1 MKKINLSILST
12 VVVLFL
18 LPTFVTKYKE
28 TKANPNVGTAAKQI
42 VNQKVND
49 QECNIQ
55 IQIQGEDQKYSL
67 EEYTVGVVAAEMPAS
82 FALEALKAQA
92 IASRTFALK
101 RTNFGEN
108 TIEPNVSAQ
117 AFANKKQRQ
126 KGWGKDFKKNEAKV
140 RKAVQETA
148 GQVLIYKNQLI
159 TAMFFSTSNGKT
171 ESAKSYSG
179 HSIPYLQTVTVPS
192 TEKESPRFH
201 TNYSFSLQQWN
212 SIFSQQW
219 TKEQIQNMK
228 FSRNDSNR
236 VETIEAGDHKWS
248 GREVREKLR
257 LASTDFTIVWDSKK
271 KNIQVRTTGYGHGVG
286 MSQYGAD
293 ALAKK
298 GASVDEILHHFY
310 QQIKIEK
317 LKKSSSLCLNSQ
329 AIDNNSK

>member
-1 MKKINLSILST
+1 
-12 VVVLFL
+12 
-18 LPTFVTKYKE
+18 
-28 TKANPNVGTAAKQI
+28 
-42 VNQKVND
+42 
-49 QECNIQ
+49 
-55 IQIQGEDQKYSL
+55 
-67 EEYTVGVVAAEMPAS
+67 
-82 FALEALKAQA
+82 
-92 IASRTFALK
+92 
-101 RTNFGEN
+101 
-108 TIEPNVSAQ
+108 
-117 AFANKKQRQ
+117 
-126 KGWGKDFKKNEAKV
+126 
-140 RKAVQETA
+140 
-148 GQVLIYKNQLI
+148 
-159 TAMFFSTSNGKT
+159 
-171 ESAKSYSG
+171 
-179 HSIPYLQTVTVPS
+179 
-192 TEKESPRFH
+192 
-201 TNYSFSLQQWN
+201 
-212 SIFSQQW
+212 
-219 TKEQIQNMK
+219 MK